1 MEGAL
6 YSALRLWRPAI
17 HWLFAKPVDFPRAWG
32 CVASNEVYPYEGRD
46 KNRSRPVTCL
56 LSVKEM
62 YAADAAA
69 IASGVSGLALME
81 AAGWQVAR
89 AIRQRYTPR
98 PVVVLCGPG
107 NNGGDGFVVARLLQ
121 GWGWP
126 VRLSL
131 LGEVERLRGDAAAMA
146 GRWRGAVQPLTDA
159 SLDGAALVVDALF
172 GAGLTRPLDGAARAV
187 VEAITAQGLDVVA
200 IDVPSGVDGD
210 SGQVLGVAPLARLT
224 VTFFRPK
231 PGHALLPGRL
241 LCGEVVVGDIG
252 IPPSVLDAIAPRCFL
267 NRPVLWAERFPW
279 PQPEGH
285 KYARG
290 HLLVCGGATMTGAA
304 RLAAL
309 AGRRAGA
316 GLATIVAADEALAV
330 YRTDQSGTIVQSLDA
345 WDSLLADPRKN
356 AAVIGP
362 GLGVGEATRR
372 LVLSA
377 LAAGKACVLD
387 ADALTSFAADPATLW
402 AAGGM
407 AVLTPHDGEYARLFP
422 HRGDRLTRARRAAED
437 SGAVVL
443 LKGPDTVI
451 AAPDGRAAICI
462 NAPPTLATGGAGD
475 VLAGIIGGLLAQG
488 MDRFDAACSAAWT
501 HGDAAQRFGPG
512 LIAEDLI
519 TTLPAV
525 WGGLEPIIFNLN
537 PSARGPWK
545 TANKHSP

>member
-1 MEGAL
+1 
-6 YSALRLWRPAI
+6 
-17 HWLFAKPVDFPRAWG
+17 
-32 CVASNEVYPYEGRD
+32 
-46 KNRSRPVTCL
+46 VTCL

-69 IASGVSGLALME
+69 IAGGVSGLALME

-89 AIRQRYTPR
+89 AIRQRFAPR
-98 PVVVLCGPG
+98 PVAVLCGPG

-131 LGEVERLRGDAAAMA
+131 LGDVERLRGDAAAMA
-146 GRWRGAVQPLTDA
+146 ARWRGAVHPLDSI

-172 GAGLTRPLDGAARAV
+172 GAGLTRPLDGVARRV
-187 VEAITAQGLDVVA
+187 VEAILARCLDVVA
-200 IDVPSGVDGD
+200 VDVPSGVDGD
-210 SGQVLGVAPLARLT
+210 SGQVLGVAPQARLT

-241 LCGEVVVGDIG
+241 LCGELVVGDIG
-252 IPPSVLDAIAPRCFL
+252 IPPSVLEPIAPRCAL
-267 NRPVLWAERFPW
+267 NTPALWADRFPW

-290 HLLVCGGATMTGAA
+290 HLLVCGGSTMTGAA

-316 GLATIVAADEALAV
+316 GLATIAAPDEALAV
-330 YRTDQSGTIVQSLDA
+330 YRADQPGTIVQSLTA

-387 ADALTSFAADPATLW
+387 ADALTSFGSDPSTLW
-402 AAGGM
+402 AAGGLP
-407 AVLTPHDGEYARLFP
+407 VLTPHDGEYPRLFP
-422 HRGDRLTRARRAAED
+422 YQGDRLTRARRAAAD

-451 AAPDGRAAICI
+451 AAPDGRAAICV
-462 NAPPTLATGGAGD
+462 NAPPSLATGGSGD

-488 MDRFDAACSAAWT
+488 MTGFEAACAAAWI
-501 HGDAAQRFGPG
+501 HGDAAQRFGSG

-519 TTLPAV
+519 ATLPAV
-525 WGGLEPIIFNLN
+525 WSGLEPIILNLN
-537 PSARGPWK
+537 SSARGPWK